1 MSQTAKCCVNRITV
15 RKEIGSMR
23 GERIGDTNDSSL
35 PDTDREE
42 LPIHVLTL
50 PEGVSL
56 GDLSPRDTVTIE
68 YISGRKIDVPASTIF
83 TIDRRSIISG
93 NLPDGVHWM
102 LNGRTIVVAKD
113 GEVISRSDDAGI
125 FGDLPDMEL

>member
-35 PDTDREE
+35 PEADE
-42 LPIHVLTL
+42 LPIYVLTL

-56 GDLSPRDTVTIE
+56 SDLGPRDTVTIE

-83 TIDRRSIISG
+83 TIDRQSIISG
-93 NLPDGVHWM
+93 NLPDGVYTM
-102 LNGRTIVVAKD
+102 LDGETIVTIRD
-113 GEVISRSDDAGI
+113 GKVTSRSDDAGI
-125 FGDLPDMEL
+125 FGDMPDVEL